1 MYTFLKA
8 QAYRIFYLLVL
19 VVNIIVV
26 FGWKGLSSRIRLCHR
41 KTIEA
46 IADAGLVVTVLVLM
60 DLATAN
66 VCA

>member
-26 FGWKGLSSRIRLCHR
+26 FGLKGLSSRIRLCHR

-46 IADAGLVVTVLVLM
+46 IVDAGLVVTVLVLM